1 MAEVVSVM
9 QAYNLVRDDWDTV
22 NELAHYSS
30 TADPTNQIAS
40 KVVHIYST
48 HNYVDTKPYHAQDQ
62 YGTEPGSPLLTIL
75 TALKQ
80 PFILFTLGP
89 TTVQVWCGLVQ

>member
-22 NELAHYSS
+22 NELAHYST

-40 KVVHIYST
+40 KVCRQLIVRRRVQCGNHQVELCIF
-48 HNYVDTKPYHAQDQ
+48 
-62 YGTEPGSPLLTIL
+62 GTELCRPLLTYHS
-75 TALKQ
+75 TTH
-80 PFILFTLGP
+80 FIYTP
-89 TTVQVWCGLVQ
+89 TFY